1 LRYGIH
7 IDGGGIVIALSM
19 KQEIRMAGIN
29 SRFKKV
35 FSDLEKG
42 HIAIRKRLNS
52 FSERGHDLEE
62 RLSQELEKFEPWRFE
77 LMDDLGAI
85 VSNFDAEHQEEYQD
99 FIRNTRYHEI
109 VQEAPFYWRIMNK
122 PNGYP
127 GDASM
132 MSFIYRNQFEG
143 KTPFGMFLHKHAVST
158 KACQSVRNRKLYL
171 TQQIIKANSGKI
183 LSLAAGPAQEMTE
196 LLDVFTEDNFQF
208 IALDHDMDTLKKFT
222 VSDKDPRF
230 KYALANAFQ
239 IISGNYM
246 TARPR
251 KLMEKFCHPR
261 KDFKGLNIIF
271 SSLKYE
277 LDYLKKDDFD
287 LVYSSGLFDYIKTF
301 PLDDSRGTVALTKNL
316 FDLVKPGG
324 SLIVGNFSHHNPR
337 DLRFVMEYIFDWKL
351 TYRNKDEMIN
361 FARTIPEK
369 EIGNIKV
376 IEESL
381 GINYFLKIDKK
392 SEKSD
397 FSLSNGDRSEYRY

>member
-1 LRYGIH
+1 
-7 IDGGGIVIALSM
+7 M
-19 KQEIRMAGIN
+19 TQEIRVAGIN

-35 FSDLEKG
+35 FSELEKG
-42 HIAIRKRLNS
+42 HIAIREKLNS

-62 RLSQELEKFEPWRFE
+62 RLSHELEKFEPWRFE
-77 LMDDLGAI
+77 LMNDLGLI
-85 VSNFDAEHQEEYQD
+85 VSNFNGKHQEAHQD
-99 FIRNTRYHEI
+99 YIRNTRYYEI

-158 KACQSVRNRKLYL
+158 KACQAVRNRKLYL
-171 TQQIIKANSGKI
+171 TQQIIRANSGKI

-196 LLDVFTEDNFQF
+196 LLDVFSEDNFQF
-208 IALDHDMDTLKKFT
+208 IALDHDMDTLKRFT

-239 IISGNYM
+239 IISGNYL

-261 KDFKGLNIIF
+261 TDFKGLNIIF

-277 LDYLKKDDFD
+277 LDYLKKEDFD

-324 SLIVGNFSHHNPR
+324 SLIVGNFSQHNPR
-337 DLRFVMEYIFDWKL
+337 DLRFVMEYIYDWQL
-351 TYRNKDEMIN
+351 IYRNKDELID
-361 FARTIPEK
+361 FARTIPK
-369 EIGNIKV
+369 EEIENIQV
-376 IEESL
+376 VEEST

-392 SEKSD
+392 SEKRD
-397 FSLSNGDRSEYRY
+397 VMLPNGDSSEYRYW

>member
-1 LRYGIH
+1 
-7 IDGGGIVIALSM
+7 
-19 KQEIRMAGIN
+19 MAGIN
-29 SRFKKV
+29 KRFKTV
-35 FSDLEKG
+35 FSELEKG
-42 HIAIRKRLNS
+42 HVVIRKKLNS
-52 FSERGHDLEE
+52 LSERGHDLEE
-62 RLSQELEKFEPWRFE
+62 RLSQELDNFEPWRFE

-85 VSNFDAEHQEEYQD
+85 TNNFDEEKQMVHQN
-99 FIRNTRYHEI
+99 FIRNTTYHEI

-171 TQQIIKANSGKI
+171 TQQIIKANNGKI

-196 LLDVFTEDNFQF
+196 LLDVFTQDNFQF

-239 IISGNYM
+239 IISGNYL

-277 LDYLKKDDFD
+277 LDYLRKGDFD

-301 PLDDSRGTVALTKNL
+301 PLDDSRGTTALTKNL

-324 SLIVGNFSHHNPR
+324 SLIVGNFSRHNPR
-337 DLRFVMEYIFDWKL
+337 DLKFVMEYIFDWKL
-351 TYRNKDEMIN
+351 TYRTKDELTN

-369 EIGNIKV
+369 EIENIQV

-392 SEKSD
+392 SQTSD
-397 FSLSNGDRSEYRY
+397 MPLSNGNSQHDGIDSQNIF